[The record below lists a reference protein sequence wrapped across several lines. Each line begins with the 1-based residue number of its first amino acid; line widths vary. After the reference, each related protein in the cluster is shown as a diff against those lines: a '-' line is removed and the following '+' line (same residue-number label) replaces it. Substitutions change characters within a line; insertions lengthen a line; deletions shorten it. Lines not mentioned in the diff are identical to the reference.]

1 MSQASSDVAR
11 RGTLRV
17 VADLGEEDDGKR
29 FASRRVADALKMEME
44 EGAYEVGATLPPY
57 RQIAAQHGV
66 AVNTAMAAVRLL
78 AEEGY
83 VTSKPNAGSYVRD
96 RTNQADPEQ
105 ELRALRTELGE
116 LRSQVRQTGG
126 QLAAIEARLSALS
139 DVAARLEELTRK

>member
-1 MSQASSDVAR
+1 MAEQ
-11 RGTLRV
+11 
-17 VADLGEEDDGKR
+17 GEDDDGKR
-29 FASRRVADALKMEME
+29 IASRRVADALKAEIE
-44 EGAYEVGATLPPY
+44 ADAYEVGASLPPY
-57 RQIAAQHGV
+57 RQIAAHHGV

-78 AEEGY
+78 VEEGY

-96 RTNQADPEQ
+96 RTNQADPKQ

-139 DVAARLEELTRK
+139 DAAARLEDLTTK